1 MLIVSMRNPLGNP
14 IRDIGYVAWK
24 DEYAPLEHMKGA
36 LWKKAIASETRA
48 YKSVADLPDVVRQA
62 KKNADQLRAGWR
74 TFDRDVFEAGGGMV
88 KITPDNE
95 WAWTGEAISTRR
107 RFEDLDA
114 DGEYVWEIRDLTDE
128 ADNYGALKDRSE
140 LGLYKRDSAKPIW
153 TRRGVGSEVA
163 VCDGRCYYTLVKNL
177 HRAYVVESCN
187 ALTGTDR
194 RQHMHEDAETI
205 NLTLLKA
212 PCGAL
217 YVSAD
222 DSGKTAL
229 YEIPGGA
236 AAKAKLVDKSSHS
249 QNPVGPGAWI
259 ALEADGTAK
268 GRGKVRGWPLPK
280 DAEPVWGDYMRGF
293 LLAYKFGSTQLY
305 GWGPSTLEP
314 LVQTEIG
321 IFDAD
326 PWTAWH
332 KGSAAR
338 FFISPLTAEPYILT
352 IDKLAQSMT
361 TSTLYQTPTTATLTP
376 IPPLIVYRQEAISRD
391 GTHVPYHMIGL
402 TCEKPKGLLVYG
414 YGAYGSTTHARK
426 IWPLWAPLLEAG
438 WVLAYAYVRGGG
450 DGGEPWAEAG
460 RRLGR
465 LRAVE
470 DFEAVIRAAQKVAE
484 VPPQRTVIS
493 GRSAGG
499 VLVGTTVARHR
510 DGDLMG
516 AAFAEVPYLDVL
528 RTTTNPTLPLTT
540 IEYNEF
546 GNPRERLED
555 LMSVMRV
562 SPVDLAAGRGAPGVF
577 VLSRAGGK
585 DTQVLAYEPLKWT
598 LRLREGGAGEG
609 KLFAYEA
616 DEGHFYGREADIT
629 ARATDLAI
637 LMTRLDK
644 PRVREK
650 IAHIDI
656 QMARS
661 TRSAT
666 RKVSG
671 GRRRRASVRKS
682 KKNMR
687 KSRKV
692 NMRKSRKGNVM
703 RK

>member
-1 MLIVSMRNPLGNP
+1 MRSPLGNP
-14 IRDIGYVAWK
+14 VRDIGYVAWK
-24 DEYAPLEHMKGA
+24 DEYAPLEHMKGS
-36 LWKKAIASETRA
+36 LWKKTIASERRA
-48 YKSVADLPDVVRQA
+48 YNAIAGLPDVVRQA

-74 TFDRDVFEAGGGMV
+74 MFDRDVFEAGGGMV

-95 WAWTGEAISTRR
+95 WAWTGEPVSSRR
-107 RFEDLDA
+107 RFDDLDA
-114 DGEYVWEIRDLTDE
+114 DGEYVWEIRDLTGD
-128 ADNYGALKDRSE
+128 ADNYEALKDRSE
-140 LGLYKRDSAKPIW
+140 LGLYKRGSAKPLW
-153 TRRGVGSEVA
+153 TRRGIGSEIA
-163 VCDGRCYYTLVKNL
+163 VVDGRCYYTLVKNL
-177 HRAYVVESCN
+177 HRAYAVESCD
-187 ALTGTDR
+187 AMTGEGR
-194 RQHMHEDAETI
+194 RILMREDDEQV

-217 YVSAD
+217 YVLAE
-222 DSGKTAL
+222 DSGKTTL
-229 YEIPGGA
+229 YEVRGGN
-236 AAKAKLVDKSSHS
+236 AKPVLVDKSSHS
-249 QNPVGPGAWI
+249 QIPVGPGAWI
-259 ALEADGTAK
+259 ALDADGTAK

-280 DAEPVWGDYMRGF
+280 DAEPVWGDYKRGF
-293 LLAYKFGSTQLY
+293 LLSYKFGGTQLY
-305 GWGPSTLEP
+305 GWSPSTLEL
-314 LVQTEIG
+314 LVETEIG
-321 IFDAD
+321 TFDAD
-326 PWTAWH
+326 PWCAWRT
-332 KGSAAR
+332 GSAAR
-338 FFISPLTAEPYILT
+338 FFIAPLTFEPYILT

-361 TSTLYQTPTTATLTP
+361 TSTLYQTPPT
-376 IPPLIVYRQEAISRD
+376 PPLKVHRLEAVSAD

-414 YGAYGSTTHARK
+414 YGAYGATTTARK

-470 DFEAVIRAAQKVAE
+470 DFEAVIADAQKVSE
-484 VPPQRTVIS
+484 VGPQRTVIS

-516 AAFAEVPYLDVL
+516 AVFAEVPYLDVL

-546 GNPRERLED
+546 GNPRERIED

-616 DEGHFYGREADIT
+616 DEGHFYRREQDIR
-629 ARATDLAI
+629 ARAMDLAI

-650 IAHIDI
+650 IARIDI

-661 TRSAT
+661 TR
-666 RKVSG
+666 KVSG
-671 GRRRRASVRKS
+671 GRRRVARKS
-682 KKNMR
+682 RKAGRKASRKNMR
-687 KSRKV
+687 KSRKA
-692 NMRKSRKGNVM
+692 SRK
-703 RK
+703 